1 MFDTEKL
8 IFEVEQR
15 PCLWNLSEKSYSD
28 KFLKQKAW
36 QEVAENCFEE
46 WNNLSNEDKE
56 KKIHFLQKKWKTVR
70 DYYTREKKKENE
82 ERSGSAAKKK
92 KPCPY
97 FDLLQ
102 FLKVTKQSR
111 NSFSNVTSPEN
122 TDNDNDD
129 SNITGNNDD
138 EDPDEQSRSTEADSP
153 LYQPSTSQPASMQ
166 KPVYEN
172 QPSTSKQTVPSQPET
187 SVSRTKNKKQT
198 LTLFQESLLK
208 KFDNDDDKDRN
219 RLFLLSFLPEMS
231 KMTEK
236 QNFEFRMELMKAL
249 NKVKYQIPEQ
259 HTQSNWP
266 HFSSPF
272 SDSHSSNQYYPTP
285 VNRGYT
291 TQANEYHSN
300 EINEYD
306 ET

>member
-1 MFDTEKL
+1 M
-8 IFEVEQR
+8 
-15 PCLWNLSEKSYSD
+15 
-28 KFLKQKAW
+28 
-36 QEVAENCFEE
+36 
-46 WNNLSNEDKE
+46 
-56 KKIHFLQKKWKTVR
+56 
-70 DYYTREKKKENE
+70 
-82 ERSGSAAKKK
+82 
-92 KPCPY
+92 
-97 FDLLQ
+97 Q

-122 TDNDNDD
+122 TDNDD

-138 EDPDEQSRSTEADSP
+138 EDLDEQFRSTEADSP

-166 KPVYEN
+166 TPVYQN
-172 QPSTSKQTVPSQPET
+172 QPSTSKQTVSSQP

-208 KFDNDDDKDRN
+208 KFDNDDKDPN
-219 RLFLLSFLPEMS
+219 RYFLLSFLPEMS

-236 QNFEFRMELMKAL
+236 QNFEFRMEVMKAL

-272 SDSHSSNQYYPTP
+272 SDSHSN
-285 VNRGYT
+285 N
-291 TQANEYHSN
+291 
-300 EINEYD
+300 
-306 ET
+306 